1 MSLLFHA
8 AEHLVGEL
16 AAGHVADVQFD
27 HRALVGAATGR
38 AASGVRRGGHAVG
51 PARAVRRMNSTY
63 WPAWNCITSLAGNC
77 SVIPMTSCDS
87 RSSRPRAPASC
98 GPGKRRHQS
107 HLARL
112 KHHIAVRHAAAGQ
125 HVAGGF
131 LVSRQGLG
139 LMRSVHHGALDL
151 LALAGTTGA
160 VLAAVGQAYPGT
172 DARGEDGFFGFGG
185 ETASAGPHG
194 DGEGH

>member
-1 MSLLFHA
+1 MCSSII
-8 AEHLVGEL
+8 G
-16 AAGHVADVQFD
+16 
-27 HRALVGAATGR
+27 ALVVPPGTVPHQ
-38 AASGVRRGGHAVG
+38 GVRRVGHAVG
-51 PARAVRRMNSTY
+51 AARAV
-63 WPAWNCITSLAGNC
+63 AQDELDVLAG
-77 SVIPMTSCDS
+77 VELDHVVGRQLQRDTHDVVRQPLE
-87 RSSRPRAPASC
+87 
-98 GPGKRRHQS
+98 PGHAHRHLADRES
-107 HLARL
+107 ARIRHLARF

-160 VLAAVGQAYPGT
+160 VLAAVRQAYPGT